1 MTLEQK
7 LFEQPTSF
15 DFFQTVFILEV
26 LHRGQHSSRIEIEE
40 QFRLKTFPSL
50 VFPSSSVKF
59 LRKKL
64 HLVNKPHIYVN
75 FLGLIGPQ
83 GALPL
88 HYTLKVLAA
97 SKLVKEDGLST
108 SPLQEWLDLF
118 NHRFLTLFYRAW
130 EKYRFPVAY
139 FHSNRLGIHQEKT
152 AGKILSQ
159 TDDFTQALF
168 SLIGLG
174 VPGLRNR
181 LRVESVDNTSSSTQL
196 LAIVPD
202 EALLH
207 YAGNLAH
214 RPRHASGLQALLSDY
229 FNLRVKVQVLKG
241 QWLQLD
247 ASSQSQMSE
256 DGHCSLGEDVI
267 AGERIW
273 DFNSMFRISL
283 GPLSYDRFVELLPD
297 ESHVK
302 VRKTFYLLCQ
312 MTRFYVGPEFDFEVQ
327 LRLKGDEVPACEL
340 SNPGGSTLGARL
352 GWNTWLPST
361 EMPEVV
367 EDAVFQADDRTLLAA
382 SIVN

>member
-1 MTLEQK
+1 MILEKK
-7 LFEQPTSF
+7 LFEHPTAF

-26 LHRGQHSSRIEIEE
+26 LQQGRRNARIDIEE
-40 QFRLKTFPSL
+40 QFRMKTHPSL
-50 VFPSSSVKF
+50 VFPSSSVKSI
-59 LRKKL
+59 RKRL

-88 HYTLKVLAA
+88 HYTLKVLSAG
-97 SKLVKEDGLST
+97 KLVKEDDLYT

-139 FHSNRLGIHQEKT
+139 FHASRHSLDHEKT
-152 AGKILSQ
+152 PGKLINPS
-159 TDDFTQALF
+159 DDFTQAMF

-181 LRVESVDNTSSSTQL
+181 LRVDACSDSASATGY
-196 LAIVPD
+196 LAGIPD

-214 RPRHASGLQALLSDY
+214 RPRHATGLQAMLSDY
-229 FNLRVKVQVLKG
+229 FNLNVAVRVLTG

-247 ASSQSQMSE
+247 QSSQTQMKE
-256 DGHCSLGEDVI
+256 NGNCSLGEDVI

-273 DFNSMFRISL
+273 DFNSMFRLSL
-283 GPLSYDRFVELLPD
+283 GPLSYAAFVELLPD
-297 ESHVK
+297 DSPVSD
-302 VRKTFYLLCQ
+302 RKMFFLLCQ
-312 MTRFYVGPEFDFEVQ
+312 MTRFYVGPEFDFDVQ
-327 LRLKGDEVPACEL
+327 LRLKGDEVPPCEL
-340 SNPGGSTLGARL
+340 SAPGENTLGARL

-361 EMPEVV
+361 DMPEVV
-367 EDAVFQADDRTLLAA
+367 EDAVFRADDRTLLEVA
-382 SIVN
+382 V